1 MTNEISTVDKADACD
16 FCGEST
22 VPGSGNWVNRIPSDI
37 GWQCHQCQLLECE
50 RCGYE
55 TDDFFLDSNILCLDC
70 HSMSFFVEGLL
81 ESRPKSISLRQAID
95 FIKVEMLIPID
106 AEFDCRYNEDGSNY
120 SDVWDDYAFIKQ
132 KEALH
137 SRLALVEFW
146 SCFVQVHELSGPVDD
161 QMVTHD
167 ELDLETLDPAV
178 ALFVTE
184 FGKLWDSMEQK
195 EGT

>member
-1 MTNEISTVDKADACD
+1 MTTVIDACEY
-16 FCGEST
+16 CGEST
-22 VPGSGNWVNRIPSDI
+22 APGTGKWVNRISADQ
-37 GWQCHQCQLLECE
+37 GFRCHPCQFLTCD

-132 KEALH
+132 KEEA
-137 SRLALVEFW
+137 
-146 SCFVQVHELSGPVDD
+146 
-161 QMVTHD
+161 
-167 ELDLETLDPAV
+167 
-178 ALFVTE
+178 
-184 FGKLWDSMEQK
+184 
-195 EGT
+195 